1 LLLATS
7 NDATAAYVQAN
18 MSDAF
23 VELYKRHVGHQPNEG
38 GDRRARHALHRDHAA
53 HVAPSRAP
61 FSRDLMPQTD
71 GTSELK
77 KEQRQWQTPLADGK
91 INFEA

>member
-1 LLLATS
+1 MLLATS

-18 MSDAF
+18 MSEAF
-23 VELYKRHVGHQPNEG
+23 VKLYNTTLGTNQTRETIG
-38 GDRRARHALHRDHAA
+38 A
-53 HVAPSRAP
+53 HVIRSIAIMQLTSPVEGAV
-61 FSRDLMPQTD
+61 SRDLMPQTD

-77 KEQRQWQTPLADGK
+77 KDQRLWKTPLADGS

>member
-23 VELYKRHVGHQPNEG
+23 VELYNATLGTNQTREAIG
-38 GDRRARHALHRDHAA
+38 A
-53 HVAPSRAP
+53 HVMRSIAIMQLTSPVAGAV
-61 FSRDLMPQTD
+61 SRDLMPQTD

-77 KEQRQWQTPLADGK
+77 KDQRLWQTPLADGK